1 MAESKEK
8 LATIRVPRGRSNEE
22 PCLMIG
28 INGRNW
34 LLPRGKTSEVPDYV
48 AEEFNRH
55 MDAVDAYSSKITE
68 IQDEERAINNDARSR
83 LGR

>member
-8 LATIRVPRGRSNEE
+8 LVTIRVPRGRSNEE

-48 AEEFNRH
+48 AGEFNRH

>member
-8 LATIRVPRGRSNEE
+8 LVTIRVPRGRSNEE

-28 INGRNW
+28 INGKNW

>member
-8 LATIRVPRGRSNEE
+8 LVPIRVPRGRSNEE

-48 AEEFNRH
+48 AAEFERH
-55 MDAVDAYSSKITE
+55 MEAVDAYSSKITE
-68 IQDEERAINNDARSR
+68 IQDEERAINTSARSK
-83 LGR
+83 LGQ

>member
-8 LATIRVPRGRSNEE
+8 LVTIRVPRGRSNEE

>member
-8 LATIRVPRGRSNEE
+8 LVTIRVPRGRSNEE

-55 MDAVDAYSSKITE
+55 MDAVDAYSSKIIE

>member
-8 LATIRVPRGRSNEE
+8 LVTIRVPRGRSNEE

-55 MDAVDAYSSKITE
+55 MDAVDDYSSKITE